1 MKLKY
6 SLVILL
12 LLCLCG
18 SAYASDV
25 NSTDAYSAQDADF
38 AVNAHEQAVSDNL
51 ISVEETNDLNVSSNN
66 DVLSSSDG
74 ESVLGASDL
83 YFNASISDEA
93 DANAKGTKDNPYKYF
108 YTSRLPRWGLEN
120 IYLANGVYE
129 IIDDKGSGVSF
140 MNLNIIGESAE
151 DTVIYSQSSMMFY
164 GDNTISDLNI
174 YYMAGMQMDMYGPG
188 SAAYFDN
195 VIVNSMWLLV
205 GSFNFENTRFINGFG
220 SYDGVNGTKGGAIYC
235 DPYYGDEYPCYINLK
250 NCSFINNNAS
260 YGGAIY
266 MKYGD
271 LTIDNC
277 SFINNTAQYYGGAIS
292 CDRVNLEINNTV
304 FEDSTALTNAGGA
317 IYVTN
322 SMSNIENINVTE
334 STALMGGAIASL
346 NSTLTLSNSNFKRNK
361 VNLKGGA
368 IYVAYGQIG
377 IDECMFVN
385 NTALFG
391 GALFVDHMG
400 LLYVDEYSLVQA
412 NDTQDSHVH
421 SSFINNSAV
430 LGGAIYSYKNDV
442 DYDDSNVYE
451 GNTALDYPDLYENN
465 DMLNLTM
472 YNTDDYPLLKY
483 NPINYTVLPDYYSLL
498 DDNWVS
504 SVKNQISDGN
514 CWAFTAM
521 AVLESCI
528 LKASNGAIKYDFSEE
543 NMKNLMA
550 IFSDY
555 GWRAFTNNGGTMDM
569 ATGYLTGW
577 LGPVMENDNP
587 YLIGSLLSPFLK
599 SIFHVQNIIFLKRD
613 NFTDNDM
620 IKDAILKYGAVGTN
634 MLYYPEEFGY
644 NFLNNVTYAYYCDQT
659 FGAGNHA
666 VTIVGWDDNYSKDN
680 FLINPGYDGAWIVKN
695 SWGPEWGLDGYFYV
709 SYYDKMF
716 APVGNAETAYTILL
730 NDTVA
735 YDKNYQYDL
744 SKTEF
749 WKITGTDTVTYFN
762 IFDIESD
769 ECLAAVSTYFN
780 GRYDYEL
787 EISVNGVV
795 NYTKVSTADA
805 GYYTIPLDKLI
816 SLSPGDELKVL
827 FKLTTVDGSKAALPC
842 SSATFIKN
850 QVLIEGTSF
859 VDWYG
864 RDLDLAEEYEL
875 VACVKAFTI
884 LKHQVNLTVPDM
896 EYTYG
901 ESDSIAVST
910 EASNITAMVIN
921 HTEASVKVEG
931 KTITVSGLD
940 AGNYVLSVTT
950 DDILYITKTV
960 TANITVKK
968 ADSTLDDI
976 SQFEFSYGDSYN
988 VDVVYGNASN
998 VTAFVVGHDEA
1009 SVVVGDYVIVISNL
1023 DAGDYTLNV
1032 TTVVDGNHNNVSKTV
1047 DFTVKK
1053 ADSTLDDI
1061 SQFEFSYGDSYN
1073 VDVVYGNA
1081 SNVTAFVVGHDE
1093 ASVVVG
1099 DHIITI
1105 SNLSA
1110 DDFTLNVTTVVDGNH
1125 NNVSKTVRFIVN
1137 KRDTPI
1143 VILNNATLVE
1153 VSSVTYDYNHCYP
1166 ALGVYTSDVIVDES
1180 NVPEGVYIAQPL
1192 VQKLYNFTVL
1202 FNGSSDNVI
1211 LENGNF
1217 YLKNL
1222 TAGTYE
1228 LYVELNDT
1236 NRKGSVKLN
1245 ITIEKG
1251 IASLEIPSIT
1261 LVYDETC
1268 NVTADT
1274 NAAAVMLGKMGF
1286 VPVFTNES
1294 EEYISVD
1301 GRVITVLPGLD
1312 VGVYNFY
1319 FIVDD
1324 SNWQSRMSSIFTV
1337 NVTKADS
1344 SLDNISSFDFDYGD
1358 SYIVQVNYDGA
1369 TNVTAFVVGH
1379 DEANV
1384 VVGNHLITISNLS
1397 AGDYTLNITTVADGN
1412 HNNVSK
1418 TVDFTVKKA
1427 NSTLEDINSS
1437 DFKFGDEGKV
1447 SVNVTYT
1454 NASGIIAYVVGHN
1467 EAIVSINGNEITISN
1482 LTTGNYTLNVT
1493 TVVDGNHNNVSK
1505 SVEFKAK
1512 GYTDPEITIPKM
1524 DSGKSSSVP
1533 IMVGKG
1539 ATGTV
1544 SLIVDGVTV
1553 STKEL
1558 VNGSTVV
1565 DIPAL
1570 SAGDH
1575 NIVIAYSG
1583 DENHSS
1589 FKFNETAKVA
1599 SLAKITG
1606 DDLTCYYL
1614 DGSVY
1619 KVRVYGDDG
1628 NPLSGAKV
1636 TFKLNGKVV
1645 AKSTTDKNGYASYKV
1660 VQVPKT
1666 YTIVSEVNGLK
1677 LTKKLK
1683 VNRVI
1688 KAKKVTKVKKSKKV
1702 TKIKITLKGKKA
1714 YKNKKLVVKFNG
1726 KKYKV
1731 KTNSKGVAK
1740 FKVTKKMVKKF
1751 KKGKKVKY
1759 TITYNKDSLKRYI
1772 KIK

>member
-6 SLVILL
+6 CLVILL

-25 NSTDAYSAQDADF
+25 NSTDAYSAQDVDF
-38 AVNAHEQAVSDNL
+38 AVNAEEQAVSDNL

-74 ESVLGASDL
+74 ESVLGDDGDV
-83 YFNASISDEA
+83 YFDASIIDESMS
-93 DANAKGTKDNPYKYF
+93 KGTKEYPFKYL
-108 YTSRLPRWGLEN
+108 TDDRIGGAVN
-120 IYLANGVYE
+120 IYLANGTYE
-129 IIDDKGSGVSF
+129 FITSNPYYPVMQFQGV
-140 MNLNIIGESAE
+140 NIIGEDRDNTFISGGE
-151 DTVIYSQSSMMFY
+151 SQSVFFSDSLITNLTIHDMASAAFSSLTFDNVVVNSIFALGGSFIFKNSKFVDGVGMPSEAGSAGGVIFCQDSGFGINLYLNNCSFTNNNADY
-164 GDNTISDLNI
+164 GGVI
-174 YYMAGMQMDMYGPG
+174 YMAGGSLTMDDCSFEKNTAENGG
-188 SAAYFDN
+188 VIFADSGN
-195 VIVNSMWLLV
+195 VV
-205 GSFNFENTRFINGFG
+205 IN
-220 SYDGVNGTKGGAIYC
+220 
-235 DPYYGDEYPCYINLK
+235 
-250 NCSFINNNAS
+250 NCSFVNNNATC
-260 YGGAIY
+260 GGVIQ
-266 MKYGD
+266 MIGGS
-271 LTIDNC
+271 LTIDNN
-277 SFINNTAQYYGGAIS
+277 SAFINNTAKNYGGAVYCLNVDDVKIS
-292 CDRVNLEINNTV
+292 NSR
-304 FEDSTALTNAGGA
+304 FEDNTAVFNAGGA
-317 IYVTN
+317 LYIHN
-322 SMSNIENINVTE
+322 STLAVIENTNITG
-334 STALMGGAIASL
+334 SSALMGGAIAFLES
-346 NSTLTLSNSNFKRNK
+346 SVQIFRSNFKKNNATYGGA
-361 VNLKGGA
+361 VYTIYTGIGIYDSYFTENTALKGGA
-368 IYVAYGQIG
+368 VFL
-377 IDECMFVN
+377 DMSNSEVN
-385 NTALFG
+385 SN
-391 GALFVDHMG
+391 
-400 LLYVDEYSLVQA
+400 
-412 NDTQDSHVH
+412 
-421 SSFINNSAV
+421 FIKNSADI
-430 LGGAIYSYKNDV
+430 GGAIYAFDGDRDFK
-442 DYDDSNVYE
+442 DSVFE
-451 GNTALDYPDLYENN
+451 DNTALIEPDVYET
-465 DMLNLTM
+465 DKLNLTV
-472 YNTDDYPLLKY
+472 YDEGDYPLYVY
-483 NPINYTVLPDYYSLL
+483 NSSYDGSLPERYALFEHGFDTSI
-498 DDNWVS
+498 
-504 SVKNQISDGN
+504 KNQIADGN
-514 CWAFTAM
+514 CWAFSAM

-528 LKASNGAIKYDFSEE
+528 LKAANVTYDLSEE

-550 IFSDY
+550 LFSDY
-555 GWRAFTNNGGTMDM
+555 GCNVQPNGGGNPVMVW
-569 ATGYLTGW
+569 AYLANW
-577 LGPVMENDNP
+577 LGPVTEDDDP
-587 YLIGSLLSPFLK
+587 YIYDSYLSPLLK
-599 SIFHVQNIIFLKRD
+599 NILHIQNVIFLKRD

-620 IKDAILKYGAVGTN
+620 IKEAILKYGAVGTN
-634 MLYYPEEFGY
+634 MYYSPEEVSYY
-644 NFLNNVTYAYYCDQT
+644 NNITYAYYFDEKIE
-659 FGAGNHA
+659 AGNHA
-666 VTIVGWDDNYSKDN
+666 VTIVGWDDNFSKDN
-680 FLINPGYDGAWIVKN
+680 FNTAPEGDGAWIVKN
-695 SWGPEWGLDGYFYV
+695 SWGPEWGMNGYFYV

-716 APVGNAETAYTILL
+716 APVGDVETAYTFLL
-730 NDTVA
+730 NDTMK
-735 YDKNYQYDL
+735 YDKNYQMDL
-744 SKTEF
+744 GKSIYYNNDKA
-749 WKITGTDTVTYFN
+749 DVQSLTYYN
-762 IFDIESD
+762 IFTIDGE
-769 ECLAAVSTYFN
+769 EYLAAVSTYFN
-780 GRYDYEL
+780 NTYDYTI
-787 EISVNGVV
+787 EIRVNGEVKTIQ
-795 NYTKVSTADA
+795 NGTMNA
-805 GYYTIPLDKLI
+805 GYYTVPLAEYIALSKGDKLNVSFTITCVNGGSAGIPI
-816 SLSPGDELKVL
+816 SGLK
-827 FKLTTVDGSKAALPC
+827 LPL
-842 SSATFIKN
+842 N
-850 QVLIEGTSF
+850 LPYDEGTSF
-859 VDWYG
+859 AIIDGEVIDLTDADYG
-864 RDLDLAEEYEL
+864 YAGQG
-875 VACVKAFTI
+875 VACIKAFT
-884 LKHQVNLTVPDM
+884 KMKSEVNLTVPNM
-896 EYTYG
+896 EFTYG
-901 ESDSIAVST
+901 GSDSIEVTT
-910 EASNITAMVIN
+910 EASNITVEIIGYP
-921 HTEASVKVEG
+921 EAN
-931 KTITVSGLD
+931 ITVDGKKITVKGLN
-940 AGNYVLSVTT
+940 AGDYTLSVSTN
-950 DDILYITKTV
+950 DSIYITKTV
-960 TANITVKK
+960 NATIT
-968 ADSTLDDI
+968 
-976 SQFEFSYGDSYN
+976 
-988 VDVVYGNASN
+988 
-998 VTAFVVGHDEA
+998 
-1009 SVVVGDYVIVISNL
+1009 
-1023 DAGDYTLNV
+1023 
-1032 TTVVDGNHNNVSKTV
+1032 
-1047 DFTVKK
+1047 
-1053 ADSTLDDI
+1053 
-1061 SQFEFSYGDSYN
+1061 
-1073 VDVVYGNA
+1073 
-1081 SNVTAFVVGHDE
+1081 
-1093 ASVVVG
+1093 
-1099 DHIITI
+1099 
-1105 SNLSA
+1105 
-1110 DDFTLNVTTVVDGNH
+1110 
-1125 NNVSKTVRFIVN
+1125 VN

-1143 VILNNATLVE
+1143 VILNNVTLVE

-1166 ALGVYTSDVIVDES
+1166 ALGVYTYDVIVDES
-1180 NVPEGVYIAQPL
+1180 NIASGVVSAKTI
-1192 VQKLYNFTVL
+1192 VQKLYNYTIL

-1236 NRKGSVKLN
+1236 NRKGSARFN

-1251 IASLEIPSIT
+1251 IAHLEIPSIT
-1261 LVYDETC
+1261 LVYDETG

-1312 VGVYNFY
+1312 VGVHSFY

-1427 NSTLEDINSS
+1427 NSTLDDINSS

-1533 IMVGKG
+1533 VMVGKG

-1544 SLIVDGVTV
+1544 SLIVDGKTIA
-1553 STKEL
+1553 TKEL

-1628 NPLSGAKV
+1628 NPLSGAAV

-1683 VNRVI
+1683 VNQVI